1 MPLPDSHLQAENSH
15 DYTRG
20 VFAMLSDRSWFGL
33 LLPLWGVVLGALL
46 ACLGDIAFEKTADPG
61 PNAGVEAQKR
71 LVTAIPLMGA
81 LFFGLALTH
90 HMDYTPPGTAV
101 PWGLYLFLLV
111 PELAALVNL
120 TTLTVKVLR
129 RKGDGVNAHKAEQ
142 VRDSLH
148 IGDRSSS
155 RSSGS
160 IAMQSDRSSS
170 RSAQSTPIALR
181 ESLLSA
187 GSGSEGSR
195 DSTRS
200 RSAPLGRN
208 GGGRGVG
215 AISPMNT
222 NSAALSTVMNPAFGT
237 QTMYDD
243 WGDSLDDAVADDVPV
258 TRFDTVRQAGNSE
271 RDSSALFGQH
281 GSVRS
286 ANSKGTDA
294 SDDMSDFSLADDI
307 SALER
312 VLARTGSPFSV
323 ATNDDDGLSATSS
336 IAENQSI
343 VSATSSLADY
353 EDRRRTQQ
361 AIRTSSP
368 GVMSLFSKDGDPIS
382 NVSIQSDDGSIPG
395 ALRLTKRTVTLGMC
409 VAVNAR
415 FADPKFGLYG
425 DTVACDGL
433 FGVVEQW
440 DNSDS
445 CKVYLADGR
454 QHWVQCQ
461 SLIQIPDPTSVDFTG
476 FSDVMTNNRHSLID
490 LSTQL
495 ISKHGLHS
503 PAMKMAIEMVNCGDG
518 VGARRAV
525 EQLNPGEVDSTAG
538 GYTLLQLAADA
549 GFLAIVTMLLEH
561 DADPN
566 VDNSQGTTALHCA
579 VAADELEDGA
589 AIAAALLEAGARI
602 NQQDKAGYCALHLA
616 AEQGH
621 DVMAELLVA
630 MGAQSNL
637 RSRDTKET
645 PLMCA
650 VRSQAIKIAELL
662 VEQAQCDVN
671 ATDGNGDSALHLAFT
686 IANVDDAFVA
696 VGKYLIEHGA
706 NAVLKN
712 QQGDAALDICPEE
725 HFDHVKEFFI
735 AAQVETLLASER
747 QDATV
752 TKGCRVRIRPEVTE
766 PAHGFQGV
774 THQDELVV
782 RDIDDAEVGV
792 TFIDPA
798 TKLRFTLA
806 EVYRVFD
813 NTGAILTASTGENTV
828 YNMFNP
834 DPNVY
839 WQSDGERGQHW
850 FCVRLPNVGELICC
864 EVEVDQG
871 GVAYIPKRVEVHT
884 GETMETLKPYSST
897 EVVSYGWTAVVP
909 NDNQVRCRFI
919 KVMVRS
925 CHESG
930 INCRVAGLR
939 LLYSFQG
946 QTVTVPSSTGMFV
959 PLSWEDVNIGNETGK
974 RLKGRYKLGRKIAR
988 GGFGITYMA
997 TDEDCFNEQVLI
1009 KFLHRLPGLEL
1020 FRREARRLLDINHPQ
1035 IPRLKA
1041 YFELKDD
1048 AAPDDTSKSKFALVM
1063 EMVHGRNL
1071 VDILDDEG
1079 PWDEAATYAMLVS
1092 VLRVLTHVHR
1102 KGIVHRDIKAGNV
1115 MRRDADGVY
1124 FVIDFG
1130 ACTTSAD
1137 DGTSRVIGTPG
1148 YMAPE
1153 AAHGKNCCESD
1164 LFSLGVLGLYMLK
1177 GTEPYMLMD
1186 KGSPAEPF
1194 RGVLDELSAGGQ
1206 IGNRCFELLHAL
1218 LRPEPNSRRMALDA
1232 IADIAALP

>member
-1 MPLPDSHLQAENSH
+1 MALIGA
-15 DYTRG
+15 
-20 VFAMLSDRSWFGL
+20 RSG
-33 LLPLWGVVLGALL
+33 GALW
-46 ACLGDIAFEKTADPG
+46 ASC
-61 PNAGVEAQKR
+61 R
-71 LVTAIPLMGA
+71 AIPLIGA

-90 HMDYTPPGTAV
+90 HMDYTAPGTAV
-101 PWGLYLFLLV
+101 PWGIYLVLLV

-120 TTLTVKVLR
+120 ATLTVKVLR
-129 RKGDGVNAHKAEQ
+129 RKGYGIDAPKAEQ
-142 VRDSLH
+142 VRDSLRISDH
-148 IGDRSSS
+148 SSI
-155 RSSGS
+155 RGGS
-160 IAMQSDRSSS
+160 IAMQSDRSSV
-170 RSAQSTPIALR
+170 RSEQSTPIEIR
-181 ESLLSA
+181 VSTLSA
-187 GSGSEGSR
+187 DSEGSR
-195 DSTRS
+195 SATRPRSTPPMRQ
-200 RSAPLGRN
+200 RDGHD
-208 GGGRGVG
+208 GGGGPS
-215 AISPMNT
+215 SPMNT
-222 NSAALSTVMNPAFGT
+222 NSAALSTVMNPTFGS
-237 QTMYDD
+237 QTMFDD
-243 WGDSLDDAVADDVPV
+243 WSGSPDDTSPDPTTRPDNV
-258 TRFDTVRQAGNSE
+258 TRFDTVRDTGNGKL
-271 RDSSALFGQH
+271 DSSAMFGQQV
-281 GSVRS
+281 SVRS
-286 ANSKGTDA
+286 AGSKGTDV
-294 SDDMSDFSLADDI
+294 SDGMSDFSMADLASHADDI
-307 SALER
+307 SALEDDISALRR
-312 VLARTGSPFSV
+312 VLARTGSPLARTGSPYSV
-323 ATNDDDGLSATSS
+323 ATNDDDGLSATTS
-336 IAENQSI
+336 ITGDPSV
-343 VSATSSLADY
+343 VSVTSSLAGY
-353 EDRRRTQQ
+353 PEEH
-361 AIRTSSP
+361 IRWEQHANRAGSP
-368 GVMSLFSKDGDPIS
+368 GVISLFSRDGDPIA

-395 ALRLTKRTVTLGMC
+395 ALRLSKRTVTLGMC

-415 FADPKFGLYG
+415 FADPKLGLYG

-461 SLIQIPDPTSVDFTG
+461 SLIQISDPTSVDFTG
-476 FSDVMTNNRHSLID
+476 FSDVMSNNRHSLID

-503 PAMKMAIEMVNCGDG
+503 PAMKMAIEMVHHG
-518 VGARRAV
+518 VRRAV
-525 EQLNPGEVDSTAG
+525 EQLNPGEIDSTAG
-538 GYTLLQLAADA
+538 GHTLLQLAADA
-549 GFLAIVTMLLEH
+549 GFLAIVTLLLEN

-637 RSRDTKET
+637 RSRDTTET
-645 PLMCA
+645 ALMCA
-650 VRSQAIKIAELL
+650 IRSQSIKIAQLL

-686 IANVDDAFVA
+686 IANVDDAFVD

-706 NAVLKN
+706 NAVVKN
-712 QQGDAALDICPEE
+712 QQGDAALDIFPEE
-725 HFDHVKEFFI
+725 HFDDVKAFFI
-735 AAQVETLLASER
+735 AAQVETLLAGER

-752 TKGCRVRIRPEVTE
+752 IKGCRVRIRPEVTA
-766 PAHGFQGV
+766 PVHGFQGV

-782 RDIDDAEVGV
+782 RDLGDTEVEV

-798 TKLRFTLA
+798 TKLQFTLA

-813 NTGAILTASTGENTV
+813 NTGAILTASTGDNTV

-834 DPNVY
+834 DPNVH

-850 FCVRLPNVGELICC
+850 FCVQLPNVGDLICC

-884 GETMETLKPYSST
+884 GETVETLKPYSST
-897 EVVSYGWTAVVP
+897 EVVSYGWTAMVP
-909 NDNQVRCRFI
+909 NDNQVKCRFI

-930 INCRVAGLR
+930 INCRIAGLR
-939 LLYSFQG
+939 LLYSYQG

-959 PLSWEDVNIGNETGK
+959 PLAWEDVNIGNETGNL
-974 RLKGRYKLGRKIAR
+974 LKGRYKLGRKIAR

-1048 AAPDDTSKSKFALVM
+1048 AAPDDPSKSKFALVM

-1079 PWDEAATYAMLVS
+1079 PWDEGTTYAMLVS

-1194 RGVLDELSAGGQ
+1194 RGVLDELAAGEQ
-1206 IGNRCFELLHAL
+1206 IGDLCFELLHAL

-1232 IADIAALP
+1232 IADIAAPAPAR